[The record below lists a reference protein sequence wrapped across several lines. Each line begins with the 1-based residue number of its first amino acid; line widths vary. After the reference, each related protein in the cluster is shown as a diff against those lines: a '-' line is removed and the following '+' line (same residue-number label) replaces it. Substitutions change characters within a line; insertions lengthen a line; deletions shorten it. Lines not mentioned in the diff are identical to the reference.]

1 MKTTSHA
8 FTTLVNGL
16 FLALTLVFAVPLSA
30 SASTELEAVQAE
42 LKSNQDKVVEA
53 QATKDAAVRERDA
66 LAAQQASKPNVDTE
80 RKLKDADT
88 EVMLAESKLNSAKKS
103 VERSQKKLDEMQGSL
118 KPAVADDS
126 ATKKA
131 AEEQARKAA
140 EANAA
145 ALAAKKSADEQARKA
160 AEAKLAAQKTSDDAA
175 RKAAEAEAAAKKQAQ
190 AAELGIDKNCLALPS
205 APTNPAASI
214 NEAERAYAQG
224 FLKQVNQLVAKKA
237 ADDVPPITPMPVL
250 EGTKLSP
257 CEPEQKLALKFAY
270 MGNGQYRVETPVL
283 AGEQVFTVKNVQA
296 LSRVIPESDNGETYI
311 FFLDGREGRTKL
323 TAYKKSLLLDQAAQQ

>member
-1 MKTTSHA
+1 MKTIHHSLP
-8 FTTLVNGL
+8 TLVKRL
-16 FLALTLVFAVPLSA
+16 FLVLALVFIVPLSA
-30 SASTELEAVQAE
+30 FAAGEMEAVQAE
-42 LKSNQDKVVEA
+42 LKSSQDKVMEA
-53 QATKDAAVRERDA
+53 QASRDAAIRERDA

-88 EVMLAESKLNSAKKS
+88 AVMLAESKLNSAKKS
-103 VERSQKKLDEMQGSL
+103 AERSQKKLDEL
-118 KPAVADDS
+118 KPVVVDDT
-126 ATKKA
+126 AAKKA

-160 AEAKLAAQKTSDDAA
+160 AEAKLAAQKTSEEAA

-205 APTNPAASI
+205 APTRPATDVS
-214 NEAERAYAQG
+214 EAERSYAQG

-257 CEPEQKLALKFAY
+257 CEPDQKLALKFGY

-283 AGEQVFTVKNVQA
+283 AGEQVFTVKNVQPLA
-296 LSRVIPESDNGETYI
+296 RVIPEADNGETYI

-323 TAYKKSLLLDQAAQQ
+323 TAYKKSLLVDQAAQP